1 MTLAAAPVALPD
13 VSVSRADIASVRGRL
28 RSYQARYAPFFGRR
42 ELRGHARAYLRGLLS
57 DEPRKSVERMVLR
70 LRGADANA
78 VRTQQLFLRK
88 ARWDDAPI
96 LAAHRELVAATLGED
111 EGMLAIDGTDIPKDG
126 TESVGVARQY
136 CGQLGKRANCQAAVF
151 AAYLGC
157 GAAALVDRRLYLNR
171 EWVAGASHAARRQ
184 RTGVPEGTAFRTKP
198 QLALEMLTGLVA
210 EGTLPVRWVTCD
222 EGFGGSHDFLDGVAG
237 LGLGYLAE
245 VPRNTHVWTT
255 RPQRTGPPSRPVF
268 SRPPQEAG
276 AVAERLPRAAWRPFI
291 LREGARGPQAVLC
304 AVLRVTAR
312 RGPEPGPDV
321 WLLLRRNP
329 VTGELKC
336 YLSNGPAGMPAERL
350 VWLAACAGRS
360 SSASGTASSS
370 SGWAIR
376 GPQLAGL
383 APPCHPGHAGP
394 LLRGAGDAATQKK
407 HPGLTVPHLPAGG
420 RRPAPHRRAGRPRLR
435 HRRLP
440 PGAQC
445 GRPPLPRPTP
455 KKVLRVPVPTPGF
468 VALLDY
474 QPWRAGP

>member
-1 MTLAAAPVALPD
+1 MTLAAAPVSLPD

-42 ELRGHARAYLRGLLS
+42 ELRGHARAYLKGLLS

-96 LAAHRELVAATLGED
+96 LAAHRELVAATLGGD
-111 EGMLAIDGTDIPKDG
+111 EGVLAIDGTDIPKDG
-126 TESVGVARQY
+126 VESVGVARQY

-151 AAYLGC
+151 AAYLGR
-157 GAAALVDRRLYLNR
+157 GGAALVDRRLYLNR
-171 EWVAGASHAARRQ
+171 DWVSGAGHAARRR
-184 RTGVPEGTAFRTKP
+184 RTGVPEGTPFRTKP
-198 QLALEMLTGLVA
+198 QLALEMLTHLVA

-222 EGFGGSHDFLDGVAG
+222 EGFGGSHDFLDGVAD

-255 RPQRTGPPSRPVF
+255 RPQRSGPPSRPVF
-268 SRPPQEAG
+268 SAPPQEVG
-276 AVAERLPRAAWRPFI
+276 AVAERLTRAAWRPFI

-336 YLSNGPAGMPAERL
+336 YLCNGPAEMPAERL
-350 VWLAACAGRS
+350 VWLAGLRWPIEQCFRDGKQLFGLGDYEGRS
-360 SSASGTASSS
+360 WQ
-370 SGWAIR
+370 GWHRHATLVM
-376 GPQLAGL
+376 LA
-383 APPCHPGHAGP
+383 HFFVVRET
-394 LLRGAGDAATQKK
+394 LRLKK
-407 HPGLTVPHLPAGG
+407 STPA
-420 RRPAPHRRAGRPRLR
+420 
-435 HRRLP
+435 
-440 PGAQC
+440 
-445 GRPPLPRPTP
+445 
-455 KKVLRVPVPTPGF
+455 
-468 VALLDY
+468 
-474 QPWRAGP
+474 